1 MEGLATSVIEVILIA
16 IAIDFQPF
24 QTLPLIINRHAGHY
38 TAWFKFSALLRKQ
51 VRADCEI
58 GRLGPTS
65 KDLNTL
71 KCHSRPQVQKH
82 QTPPLECCCHG
93 FTTDLYIICVQV

>member
-1 MEGLATSVIEVILIA
+1 MAGLAASVIRDYIA

-38 TAWFKFSALLRKQ
+38 TAWFKFCTLIRKQ
-51 VRADCEI
+51 VRAFAASLI
-58 GRLGPTS
+58 VKLGDTS

-71 KCHSRPQVQKH
+71 KYLSKP
-82 QTPPLECCCHG
+82 
-93 FTTDLYIICVQV
+93 